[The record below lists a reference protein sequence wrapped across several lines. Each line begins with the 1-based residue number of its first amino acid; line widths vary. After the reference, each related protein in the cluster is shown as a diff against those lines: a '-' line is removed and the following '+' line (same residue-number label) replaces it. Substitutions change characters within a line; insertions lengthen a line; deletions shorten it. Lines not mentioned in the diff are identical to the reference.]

1 MRKLVIICLFV
12 LNFLISSSFAQTLT
26 GGVSYTVDEIR
37 KIAFQDVSSKIDIN
51 EYKKYFV
58 FEKNTEKKLGLLNI
72 FAPYRIT
79 TRFSNGSYAVR
90 YKKDS
95 ERAYYYDSSGHLKKI
110 DFMTKDKTKQ
120 VSYDNKGNLDSVV
133 LALPGNEQYMFDNK
147 GKLSAHWI
155 GNNCYNEK
163 GELVMTRK

>member
-1 MRKLVIICLFV
+1 MKYLI
-12 LNFLISSSFAQTLT
+12 FLIIFLGLYAPVNAEVLK

-120 VSYDNKGNLDSVV
+120 VSYDNKGNLDSVG
-133 LALPGNEQYMFDNK
+133 LALPGNEQYIFDNK
-147 GKLSAHWI
+147 GKLYAHWI
-155 GNNCYNEK
+155 GKNCYNEK
-163 GELVMTRK
+163 GELVMTRE

>member
-1 MRKLVIICLFV
+1 MKYLILLIIFLGLYAPVNAEV
-12 LNFLISSSFAQTLT
+12 LK

-120 VSYDNKGNLDSVV
+120 VSYDNKGNLDSVG
-133 LALPGNEQYMFDNK
+133 LALPGNEQYIFDNK
-147 GKLSAHWI
+147 GKLYAHWI
-155 GNNCYNEK
+155 GKNCYNEK
-163 GELVMTRK
+163 GELVMTRE

>member
-1 MRKLVIICLFV
+1 MRKLVIMCLFV

-72 FAPYRIT
+72 FAPYRIS
-79 TRFSNGSYAVR
+79 TRFSDNSYAVI
-90 YKKDS
+90 YKNDS
-95 ERAYYYDSSGHLKKI
+95 EKVYYYDSSGHLEKI
-110 DFMTKDKTKQ
+110 DFLTKDKTKW
-120 VSYDNKGNLDSVV
+120 VVYDNKGNLVGVYVEISYD
-133 LALPGNEQYMFDNK
+133 EQYVFDNQGNFVSHWK
-147 GKLSAHWI
+147 GR
-155 GNNCYNEK
+155 NCYNEK
-163 GELVMTRK
+163 GELIMTRK

>member
-1 MRKLVIICLFV
+1 MKYLI
-12 LNFLISSSFAQTLT
+12 FLIIFLGLYAPVHAEVLK

-120 VSYDNKGNLDSVV
+120 VSYDNKGNLDSVG
-133 LALPGNEQYMFDNK
+133 LALPGNEQYIFDNK
-147 GKLSAHWI
+147 GKLYAHWI
-155 GNNCYNEK
+155 GKNCYNEK
-163 GELVMTRK
+163 GELIMTRE

>member
-1 MRKLVIICLFV
+1 MKYLIFLIIFLGLYAPVHAEV
-12 LNFLISSSFAQTLT
+12 LN

-120 VSYDNKGNLDSVV
+120 VSYDNKGNLDSVG
-133 LALPGNEQYMFDNK
+133 LALPGNEQYIFDNK
-147 GKLSAHWI
+147 GKLYVHWI
-155 GNNCYNEK
+155 GKNCYNEK
-163 GELVMTRK
+163 GELILTRE